1 MKILSENLAQGS
13 HSKEQIVA
21 VHHLQSPFSST
32 RADLFGEILP
42 VIRSHGPAQAIYIY
56 IYIYKLY
63 QKSFV
68 FQINV
73 KDFHTICKV
82 QTLFYGYTITSGLR
96 ACSSNLFEMAFRKAI
111 SMKLS
116 PALQCSI

>member
-56 IYIYKLY
+56 IYISFIKNLLFS
-63 QKSFV
+63 KSMSKIF
-68 FQINV
+68 IPSV
-73 KDFHTICKV
+73 KCKHYFMGI
-82 QTLFYGYTITSGLR
+82 LLPLG
-96 ACSSNLFEMAFRKAI
+96 
-111 SMKLS
+111 
-116 PALQCSI
+116 